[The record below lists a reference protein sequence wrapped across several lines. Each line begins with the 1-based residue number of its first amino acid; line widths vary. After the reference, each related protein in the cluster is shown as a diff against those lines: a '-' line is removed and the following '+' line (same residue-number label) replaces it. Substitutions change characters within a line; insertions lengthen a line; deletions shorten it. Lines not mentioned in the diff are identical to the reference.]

1 MNNEY
6 CTYCDK
12 LCYDCDKFTWCEL
25 SPENIQKI
33 DYINIEK
40 IKRKNMKD
48 IKETPFTK
56 NLMRTFSQLKQ
67 SRAIT
72 VAEDVEIIYKRKIED
87 LCHKIRSMDRDREDI
102 MNSLAPSNAFSNNV
116 VPSDFNAESFLTK
129 DIQIGLNRRAAIIE
143 LEITVDR
150 YNALFGEYPDM
161 ETVKS
166 MIESKNTLN
175 RSEIINENS
184 EIKDLVKELEK

>member
-1 MNNEY
+1 
-6 CTYCDK
+6 
-12 LCYDCDKFTWCEL
+12 
-25 SPENIQKI
+25 
-33 DYINIEK
+33 
-40 IKRKNMKD
+40 MKD

-184 EIKDLVKELEK
+184 EIKDFVKELEK